1 MREYVRYWLP
11 YTFILYS
18 YTQATVRKFCRFWQ
32 SISATVQN
40 SDRKGILKADSEQLF
55 MKLWLVLIFLGP
67 IAYFF
72 VDRSVKHKTSTP
84 VWLCWLVIMMPSFIW
99 TVWTQ
104 IFGEEQPLP
113 LLVYLLPLIV
123 CPLLYGWLIQR
134 GKTPPTE
141 SNQEATPAV
150 AKPAVNTAPPRP
162 IDSQEEKTLRDCFS
176 WNTYYLQ
183 NIDYRPQAIFC
194 RGKLKTVPEKA
205 YDEVKQNVEQA
216 FGDRFFL
223 IFQESFKGK
232 PFFALVPNPEAKTRE
247 QGMDRGDSRVG
258 FAVLMFLITLLTTT
272 VAGVTIDG
280 TPSEDLIS
288 NPAIFISG
296 LSYSLPLLAIIA
308 TQKFSHYLVAA
319 HYKIRTTLPYFI
331 PFPFLLDSFSLGTL
345 GAILQRRSP
354 IPHRKALFDT
364 AIVGCLS
371 GLLII
376 VPVLLWG
383 LSISEVVPL
392 EESSAFNLQAQDPR
406 LSFLLSLFA
415 KIALG
420 SALTAEMG
428 IKLHPVAT
436 AGCVGLFITA
446 INLMPIGQLDGGHI
460 IHAVFGQK
468 MAIAIGQ
475 ATRVLALLFALI
487 HPYFWVWTIIMWL
500 IPLIDQPA
508 LNDVTELDD
517 LRDFVGLLA
526 LALLI
531 VIVLPLPGAVGIW
544 LGI

>member
-1 MREYVRYWLP
+1 M
-11 YTFILYS
+11 
-18 YTQATVRKFCRFWQ
+18 
-32 SISATVQN
+32 N
-40 SDRKGILKADSEQLF
+40 
-55 MKLWLVLIFLGP
+55 LWLVLIFLGP

-72 VDRSVKHKTSTP
+72 VDRSVRDKTTTP

-104 IFGEEQPLP
+104 IYGAEQRLPLP
-113 LLVYLLPLIV
+113 VYLLPLII

-134 GKTPPTE
+134 GKT
-141 SNQEATPAV
+141 TPKEKLDNIDL
-150 AKPAVNTAPPRP
+150 AKSKPLEPVVKTAPPRP
-162 IDSQEEKTLRDCFS
+162 INSQEEKTLRDCFS

-205 YDEVKQNVEQA
+205 YNEIKNNVEQA

-232 PFFALVPNPEAKTRE
+232 PFFALVPNPEAKTKE
-247 QGMDRGDSRVG
+247 QGIEQSDLRIG
-258 FAVLMFLITLLTTT
+258 FALLMFSITFLTTT

-280 TPSEDLIS
+280 TSSEDLMS
-288 NPAIFISG
+288 NPALFVRG

-308 TQKFSHYLVAA
+308 IQKFSHYFVAIR
-319 HYKIRTTLPYFI
+319 YKIRTTLPYFI

-364 AIVGCLS
+364 AIVGCLF

-376 VPVLLWG
+376 IPVLLWG

-392 EESSAFNLQAQDPR
+392 EDSAFNIQAQDPR
-406 LSFLLSLFA
+406 LSFFLSLLA
-415 KIALG
+415 KLALG

-428 IKLHPVAT
+428 IKLHPLAT

-475 ATRVLALLFALI
+475 ITRILALLFALI

-500 IPLIDQPA
+500 IPLVDQPA

-517 LRDFVGLLA
+517 KRDVLGLLA

-531 VIVLPLPGAVGIW
+531 LIVLPLPSPIGSW
-544 LGI
+544 LNI

>member
-1 MREYVRYWLP
+1 
-11 YTFILYS
+11 
-18 YTQATVRKFCRFWQ
+18 
-32 SISATVQN
+32 
-40 SDRKGILKADSEQLF
+40 

-72 VDRSVKHKTSTP
+72 VDRSVRGKTTTP
-84 VWLCWLVIMMPSFIW
+84 VWICWLVIMMPSFIW
-99 TVWTQ
+99 TAWTQ
-104 IFGEEQPLP
+104 VFGAEQPLP
-113 LLVYLLPLIV
+113 LLVYLLPLVV

-134 GKTPPTE
+134 GKIPQSAKPSGSIAE
-141 SNQEATPAV
+141 KPIVDKMPAV
-150 AKPAVNTAPPRP
+150 PVVPPRP
-162 IDSQEEKTLRDCFS
+162 IDSQEEKTLRNCFP
-176 WNTYYLQ
+176 WNIYYLQ

-205 YDEVKQNVEQA
+205 YDEIRDNVEQA
-216 FGDRFFL
+216 FGNRFFL

-232 PFFALVPNPEAKTRE
+232 PFFALVPNPEAKAME
-247 QGMDRGDSRVG
+247 QGMVQKDRRVG
-258 FAVLMFLITLLTTT
+258 FAVLMFAITLLTAT

-280 TPSEDLIS
+280 TTSENLFADLRLLVR
-288 NPAIFISG
+288 G
-296 LSYSLPLLAIIA
+296 LSYSLPLLIIIA
-308 TQKFSHYLVAA
+308 IQKFSHYFVAL

-371 GLLII
+371 GLIII

-383 LSISEVVPL
+383 LSLSEVVPL
-392 EESSAFNLQAQDPR
+392 EESSAFNIQAQDPR
-406 LSFLLSLFA
+406 LSLLLSLLA

-428 IKLHPVAT
+428 IKLHPLAT

-460 IHAVFGQK
+460 VHAVFGQK
-468 MAIAIGQ
+468 MAIAVGQ
-475 ATRVLALLFALI
+475 ITRVLALLFALV

-500 IPLIDQPA
+500 IPLVDQPA
-508 LNDVTELDD
+508 LNDVTELDNKRD
-517 LRDFVGLLA
+517 LFGLLA
-526 LALLI
+526 LAMLV
-531 VIVLPLPGAVGIW
+531 VIILPMPSTIGSI
-544 LGI
+544 LGL

>member
-1 MREYVRYWLP
+1 
-11 YTFILYS
+11 
-18 YTQATVRKFCRFWQ
+18 
-32 SISATVQN
+32 
-40 SDRKGILKADSEQLF
+40 
-55 MKLWLVLIFLGP
+55 MKLWLVLIVLAP

-72 VDRSVKHKTSTP
+72 VDRSVKNKTSTP

-99 TVWTQ
+99 TAWTY
-104 IFGEEQPLP
+104 IFGEEEPLP
-113 LLVYLLPLIV
+113 LLVYLLPLII
-123 CPLLYGWLIQR
+123 CPLVYGWLIQR
-134 GKTPPTE
+134 GRIVKVEGAASSPNPDAPKPDITE
-141 SNQEATPAV
+141 DTVKKS
-150 AKPAVNTAPPRP
+150 PPRP
-162 IDSQEEKTLRDCFS
+162 IDSQEEKTLRNCFP
-176 WNTYYLQ
+176 WNIYYLQ

-205 YDEVKQNVEQA
+205 YDEIKDNVEQA

-223 IFQESFKGK
+223 IFQESLKGK
-232 PFFALVPNPEAKTRE
+232 PFFALVPNPEAKAME
-247 QGMDRGDSRVG
+247 QGMVQKDVRIG
-258 FAVLMFLITLLTTT
+258 FAVIMFLITFVTTT
-272 VAGVTIDG
+272 VAGATING
-280 TPSEDLIS
+280 TTLEDLFTS
-288 NPAIFISG
+288 PELFFSG

-308 TQKFSHYLVAA
+308 MQKFSHYFVAIA
-319 HYKIRTTLPYFI
+319 YKIRTTLPYFI
-331 PFPFLLDSFSLGTL
+331 PFPFLLDSFSIGTL

-392 EESSAFNLQAQDPR
+392 EDSSAFNIQAQNPR
-406 LSFLLSLFA
+406 LSLFLSLLA

-420 SALTAEMG
+420 GALTAEMA
-428 IKLHPVAT
+428 IKLHPVAI

-460 IHAVFGQK
+460 VHAVFGQK
-468 MAIAIGQ
+468 MAIAVGQ
-475 ATRVLALLFALI
+475 VTRILALLFALI

-500 IPLIDQPA
+500 IPIIDRPA
-508 LNDVTELDD
+508 LNDVTELDNKRD
-517 LRDFVGLLA
+517 LLGLLA

-531 VIVLPLPGAVGIW
+531 VIVLPLPSTLANL
-544 LGI
+544 LGV

>member
-1 MREYVRYWLP
+1 
-11 YTFILYS
+11 
-18 YTQATVRKFCRFWQ
+18 
-32 SISATVQN
+32 
-40 SDRKGILKADSEQLF
+40 
-55 MKLWLVLIFLGP
+55 MKLWLVLIVLSP

-72 VDRSVKHKTSTP
+72 VDRSVKNKTTTP
-84 VWLCWLVIMMPSFIW
+84 VWLCWVVIMMPSFIW

-134 GKTPPTE
+134 GKTPPKE
-141 SNQEATPAV
+141 VKNADV
-150 AKPAVNTAPPRP
+150 AKPEIAKPVAKTAPPRP
-162 IDSQEEKTLRDCFS
+162 IDSQEEQTLRGCFP

-205 YDEVKQNVEQA
+205 YNEIKNNVERA

-232 PFFALVPNPEAKTRE
+232 PFFALVPNPEAKAKE
-247 QGMDRGDSRVG
+247 QGIEQKDLRIG
-258 FAVLMFLITLLTTT
+258 FALIMFSITLLTTT
-272 VAGVTIDG
+272 IAGVTIDG
-280 TPSEDLIS
+280 TSLEQTFGNPSLLVR
-288 NPAIFISG
+288 G
-296 LSYSLPLLAIIA
+296 LSYSLPLLSIIA
-308 TQKFSHYLVAA
+308 VQKISHYFVAI

-371 GLLII
+371 GLSII

-392 EESSAFNLQAQDPR
+392 EESSAFNIQAQNPR
-406 LSFLLSLFA
+406 LSFFLSLLA
-415 KIALG
+415 KLALG
-420 SALTAEMG
+420 SALTAETG
-428 IKLHPVAT
+428 IKLHPLAT

-468 MAIAIGQ
+468 TAVAVGQ
-475 ATRVLALLFALI
+475 ITRILALLFALI

-500 IPLIDQPA
+500 IPLIDRPA
-508 LNDVTELDD
+508 LNDVTELDNKRD
-517 LRDFVGLLA
+517 LLGLLA

-531 VIVLPLPGAVGIW
+531 MIVLPLPTPIGSW
-544 LGI
+544 LNI